1 MALRK
6 QLTSIHEDAVST
18 PGLNQWVK
26 DPVFALSCG
35 VGRRWGLDPEFAVAA
50 AQADSYSSNLTP
62 SLGTST
68 CCELGS
74 KKTENNNKNKIA

>member
-1 MALRK
+1 MEFVLQFTIFIDDTPFKVIVGVPVMALRK
-6 QLTSIHEDAVST
+6 QLISIHEDAVST

-50 AQADSYSSNLTP
+50 A
-62 SLGTST
+62 
-68 CCELGS
+68 
-74 KKTENNNKNKIA
+74 